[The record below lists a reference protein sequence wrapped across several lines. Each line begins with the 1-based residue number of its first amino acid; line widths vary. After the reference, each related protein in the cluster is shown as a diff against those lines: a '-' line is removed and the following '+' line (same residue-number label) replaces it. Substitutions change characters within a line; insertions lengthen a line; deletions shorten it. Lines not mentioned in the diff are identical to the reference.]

1 MITQGL
7 ISDKD
12 DIQTKVFNNPTTG
25 QIRTTGII
33 NLLVSKPTQVITVK
47 VSEDLWRES
56 NNGQFFHS
64 LIGKSIDYCLSP
76 KDFSFAR
83 EDGQQVSGTNI
94 NLFKLPEVKDVK

>member
-25 QIRTTGII
+25 EIRTSGVIS
-33 NLLVSKPTQVITVK
+33 LLVSKPTQVITVK
-47 VSEDLWRES
+47 VSEELWRES
-56 NNGQFFHS
+56 NNGQFFQS
-64 LIGKSIDYCLSP
+64 LVGKSIDYCLSP
-76 KDFSFAR
+76 KDFSFTR
-83 EDGQQVSGTNI
+83 DGQQVSGTNI